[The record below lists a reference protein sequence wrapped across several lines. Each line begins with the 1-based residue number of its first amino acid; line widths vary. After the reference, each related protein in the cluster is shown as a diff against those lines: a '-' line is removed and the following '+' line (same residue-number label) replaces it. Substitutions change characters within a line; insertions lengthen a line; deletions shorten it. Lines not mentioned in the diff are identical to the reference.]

1 VNAIVNIAVGRFSE
15 QDRVLLRVDIKLLEY
30 VTPDLFH
37 IVPVLNCIVDGS
49 MLNRVPQF
57 TNSFVLLYSFLTDK
71 IFLFER
77 INHDLLMLGG
87 TNTINHS

>member
-1 VNAIVNIAVGRFSE
+1 MNAIVNIAVGRFSE
-15 QDRVLLRVDIKLLEY
+15 QDRVLLGVDIKLLEY
-30 VTPDLFH
+30 VTPDLLH

-57 TNSFVLLYSFLTDK
+57 TNSFVLFYSFLTDK

>member
-1 VNAIVNIAVGRFSE
+1 MNAIVNIAVGRFSE
-15 QDRVLLRVDIKLLEY
+15 QDRVLFGVDIKLLEY
-30 VTPDLFH
+30 VTPDLLH

-57 TNSFVLLYSFLTDK
+57 TNSFVLFYSFLTDK

-87 TNTINHS
+87 TNTIKHS